1 MMHTRATLLL
11 SHSPD
16 QTITQKRI
24 EAFIGA
30 MPSLHETEDPKSI
43 LQRQK
48 ISEIYILHV
57 LPRVGEWEYAK
68 EFTQFSP
75 DIDEEQKEAF
85 YSTLDQLKKDMEAA
99 ELHSQELALQREA
112 ELAYEAAL
120 ALEDSPPPSTARS
133 NRSVSRRR
141 EPSTTGRTRA
151 PSVRPGTA
159 RASSTVRGEISP
171 KRGAATAER
180 KTKRQASVSQHKDA
194 AAVTRKA
201 TTVKTGQPRGQSS
214 MIRGLSGMLQKL
226 HQGVVGNGPLALLRA
241 LLMIAMVAWMGS
253 NKKVRER
260 IRKVIMI
267 CWVKVARTVGM
278 GMKVTYV

>member
-1 MMHTRATLLL
+1 
-11 SHSPD
+11 
-16 QTITQKRI
+16 
-24 EAFIGA
+24 

-75 DIDEEQKEAF
+75 DIDEEQKDVF

-120 ALEDSPPPSTARS
+120 ALEDSPPPSAARS
-133 NRSVSRRR
+133 TRSLSRRR
-141 EPSTTGRTRA
+141 DPSAAGRARA
-151 PSVRPGTA
+151 PSARPASA
-159 RASSTVRGEISP
+159 RAPSAVRGETSP
-171 KRGAATAER
+171 KRGGATAER
-180 KTKRQASVSQHKDA
+180 KTKRQASVSQNKDT

-201 TTVKTGQPRGQSS
+201 TTVKAGQPRGQSS

-226 HQGVVGNGPLALLRA
+226 QQGIVGNGPMALLRA

-260 IRKVIMI
+260 IKKVIMI